1 LPSPNRTVYPCIAAA
16 DPKISRIRPAR
27 TGLEACAHTFG
38 AANPSIDIPDRVLVD
53 VDSALLG
60 VGGKKVE
67 LLTQLQTMS
76 KNDVERLAKG

>member
-1 LPSPNRTVYPCIAAA
+1 
-16 DPKISRIRPAR
+16 
-27 TGLEACAHTFG
+27 
-38 AANPSIDIPDRVLVD
+38 VLVD
-53 VDSALLG
+53 VDSGLLG